1 MIFWNA
7 HYDERGFASMHV
19 YHAGTGL
26 PVATILRPAKT
37 PNGREVRTVI
47 KHLTKR
53 ILKGKRK
60 PNLSITHKFR
70 DQRRGAD
77 ADFLESQE
85 SVVIPCLAPDSKS
98 RVLDGDE
105 KQQIGVACTRIPCVG
120 GTRRG

>member
-1 MIFWNA
+1 M
-7 HYDERGFASMHV
+7 RQ
-19 YHAGTGL
+19 
-26 PVATILRPAKT
+26 PRLRRSLLITPGHQLDRIRKAAVSPADAVVMGIEDGVSPEDK
-37 PNGREVRTVI
+37 PAARRAIRE
-47 KHLTKR
+47 
-53 ILKGKRK
+53 
-60 PNLSITHKFR
+60 LSITHKFR

-105 KQQIGVACTRIPCVG
+105 KQQIGVACTRIRCVG